1 MRHTRPV
8 PACSPRPPRRFRPMQ
23 ITFDPTLPAERAL
36 VRRLLRPVGP
46 AELAG
51 ANPNRPPGGGRGGHG
66 KPGGPPPE
74 GPAVD
79 PAAVRQGLEKVL
91 ALACGEFL
99 SLAAAHVP
107 PEEEFTV
114 PDLAEKSGV
123 AVETLLSKNR
133 TLGHSC
139 RVRGLRKRDYVTG
152 HGGAP
157 RRFSLPQW
165 VHAAVTKR
173 AERQADEQ
181 AGSEQAKQA
190 A

>member
-1 MRHTRPV
+1 
-8 PACSPRPPRRFRPMQ
+8 MQ
-23 ITFDPTLPAERAL
+23 ITFDPTLPEERAL

-51 ANPNRPPGGGRGGHG
+51 TNPDRPPGGGRHGGGGGHG

-79 PAAVRQGLEKVL
+79 PAAVRQGLDKVL
-91 ALACGEFL
+91 GLACGEFL
-99 SLAAAHVP
+99 TLAAAHVP

-114 PDLAEKSGV
+114 PDLAEKTGV

-139 RVRGLRKRDYVTG
+139 RVRGLRKRDYLTA

-165 VHAAVTKR
+165 VHGAVSKR
-173 AERQADEQ
+173 AERQAIEQ
-181 AGSEQAKQA
+181 ADARAKDAVNEQAA
-190 A
+190 

>member
-1 MRHTRPV
+1 
-8 PACSPRPPRRFRPMQ
+8 MQ
-23 ITFDPTLPAERAL
+23 ITFDPTLPEERAL

-51 ANPNRPPGGGRGGHG
+51 TNPNRPPGGRGPGRGPGG
-66 KPGGPPPE
+66 RKPDGGPPPE

-91 ALACGEFL
+91 GLACGEFL
-99 SLAAAHVP
+99 TRAAAHFP

-114 PDLAEKSGV
+114 PALAEASGV

-139 RVRGLRKRDYVTG
+139 RVRGLRKRDYLTA

-165 VHAAVTKR
+165 VHAAVTRR
-173 AERQADEQ
+173 ANQQTDEQ
-181 AGSEQAKQA
+181 AKEQAGPEPGEQA